1 MTKRTL
7 EQYTVAMSDP
17 IPGQTVRDTEK
28 AHSASRTGRAS
39 RRPIEVTLV
48 VLVSS
53 LACLAGCQPDE
64 VPVAP
69 PLPSSSSQTV
79 AEVSSALV
87 PPALTSR
94 MAPRDPP
101 PIPMPSPARGRLAS
115 AVADNT
121 RCEGCH
127 VAIAKEWR
135 GSYHQRA
142 NIDPAFQAA
151 FAIEPAPFCRRC
163 HAPEAEPHRE
173 PPEEVSALG
182 VGCVTCHVTEQGQ
195 ILAAARPNHPPSPNR
210 PPAPHPV
217 RRSVEF
223 ASASACANC
232 HEFRFPAP
240 GGQDDAFF
248 MQTTVRE
255 HRRSPNADK
264 PCAHCHMPVRRGHR
278 SHAFDE
284 VRNETWLRAN
294 LHVTAE
300 RTADDTLR
308 VTLTQPDPGHAFPT
322 GDLFRRLEVG
332 YELASAG
339 GKVHRRELRHLA
351 RHFEFIPGRPGR
363 HLSRDDRVQH
373 EPKVI
378 ELELPAPSEAPASSR
393 LSWWVTYQRV
403 ATIGKGTDP
412 NEATLHSEVKLHSGS
427 LPWNNPPTS
436 ANEP

>member
-1 MTKRTL
+1 LTRRTL
-7 EQYTVAMSDP
+7 DQYTVAMSDP
-17 IPGQTVRDTEK
+17 VPGQTVRTTDK
-28 AHSASRTGRAS
+28 VHSTPRVGRS
-39 RRPIEVTLV
+39 SLRPIEVTFV
-48 VLVSS
+48 VVVSS

-69 PLPSSSSQTV
+69 PPASTSSPPV
-79 AEVSSALV
+79 AAISAA
-87 PPALTSR
+87 PA
-94 MAPRDPP
+94 PP
-101 PIPMPSPARGRLAS
+101 PPLGLPQVPMPRPARGRLAS
-115 AVADNT
+115 AVADNR

-151 FAIEPAPFCRRC
+151 FAIEPAPFCRGC
-163 HAPEAEPHRE
+163 HAPEADPHRD

-182 VGCVTCHVTEQGQ
+182 VGCVTCHLTDQGQ
-195 ILAAARPNHPPSPNR
+195 ILAATPPDHSPSPDR

-217 RRSVEF
+217 LRSVEF
-223 ASASACANC
+223 TRAGGCAGC

-264 PCAHCHMPVRRGHR
+264 PCAHCHMPVRQGHR

-284 VRNETWLRAN
+284 VRNEAWLRAN

-300 RTADDTLR
+300 RTAEDTLR
-308 VTLTQPDPGHAFPT
+308 ITLTQPDPGHAFPT

-332 YELASAG
+332 YELSSAG

-351 RHFEFIPGRPGR
+351 RHFEFIPGRTGR
-363 HLSRDDRVQH
+363 HLSRDDRVQN
-373 EPKVI
+373 EPKVV
-378 ELELPAPSEAPASSR
+378 ELELPTPSGAPASSR
-393 LSWWVTYQRV
+393 LAWWVTYQRV
-403 ATIGKGTDP
+403 ATVGKGTDP
-412 NEATLHSEVKLHSGS
+412 NEATLHSEVKLHSGR